1 MSWHI
6 CLDGW
11 PLSWSS
17 WTFHGKTLSCT
28 TRNRS
33 INQAGWD
40 STISFT
46 VTILRFDVYVPS
58 NESILIFQGEGVNG
72 GAVERPDHQADQP
85 RRLDHLG
92 RHLPRGEQLNPV
104 WYPATHLIPW
114 YPNLGCRWWDGRNC
128 PDACQVGLR
137 SWCQSTKLWSTWWL
151 CCQQYKRGRDDN
163 LLLKQTRHGH

>member
-11 PLSWSS
+11 LLSWSS

-40 STISFT
+40 SSISFT

-85 RRLDHLG
+85 RRLDDLG
-92 RHLPRGEQLNPV
+92 RHLPWGEQLNPV
-104 WYPATHLIPW
+104 WYLASCYPSGTLVPCYPSRMSWTRWTKSPQCLPSWVMIPM
-114 YPNLGCRWWDGRNC
+114 PIH
-128 PDACQVGLR
+128 
-137 SWCQSTKLWSTWWL
+137 
-151 CCQQYKRGRDDN
+151 
-163 LLLKQTRHGH
+163 QTMEYLTAL